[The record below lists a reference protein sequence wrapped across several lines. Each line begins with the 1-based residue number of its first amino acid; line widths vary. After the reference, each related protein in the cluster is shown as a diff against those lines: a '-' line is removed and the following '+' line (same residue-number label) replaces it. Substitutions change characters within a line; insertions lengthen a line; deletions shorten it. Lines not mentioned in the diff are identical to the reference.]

1 MDIKRRDFIRSSGM
15 LAIAGG
21 ASAAFGAGCDGANR
35 PETAGVVRV
44 SQDVPVLGDY
54 DVCVVGAG
62 PGGVG
67 AAIAAARAGKRTILV
82 EHYGYP
88 GGVGTNCNSPTF
100 FYDSYKGQQYI
111 KGIADEF
118 IRRLAKRGAAW
129 YNTKDER
136 YQPDYSRPI
145 GDGPIIDRV
154 RTRVEDMRVAYHDFL
169 DEVGV
174 EKLFYTH
181 LTGVVRDGGRITA
194 AIVDCLEGPRAIRA
208 KMFIDATGSAH
219 LVHRAGGRTRQ
230 APPDETMHKSIW
242 ATLSPGPHD
251 TLEVFNENRRIFNDL
266 YRNHRERLPENV
278 WTGLAIGLASGY
290 VNGDG
295 CDSRDMTRMDAEMRR
310 RNFELLECYK
320 RELKGFEDAYII
332 SAIHQLGVRSGRHI
346 IGRATVDKRLVTTSA
361 MPDDP
366 VMPFIRQW
374 GEHAASMKHGF
385 GGAVHGQ
392 LDGLG
397 AVPYGA
403 LVPVDFTNVLACGL
417 CISVE
422 EDYVKTIRMMP
433 HCLTTG
439 QVAGTAAAL
448 SLDIAKG
455 DAGAV
460 PYVHLRKRLEKQNH
474 FFA

>member
-1 MDIKRRDFIRSSGM
+1 MNIKRRDFIRAGGI
-15 LAIAGG
+15 LAIASGG
-21 ASAAFGAGCDGANR
+21 AAVADA
-35 PETAGVVRV
+35 AGVPAVAPAGAVRF

-67 AAIAAARAGKRTILV
+67 AAVAAARAGKRTILV

-88 GGVGTNCNSPTF
+88 GGVGTNCNTPTF
-100 FYDSYKGQQYI
+100 FYDPYKGVQYLR
-111 KGIADEF
+111 GIADEF

-129 YNTKDER
+129 YSTNDER
-136 YQPDYSRPI
+136 YQPDYTRPI
-145 GDGPIIDRV
+145 GDGPILGRV
-154 RTRVEDMRVAYHDFL
+154 RSRIEDMRVAYHDFL
-169 DEVGV
+169 DDVGV

-181 LTGVVRDGGRITA
+181 LTGVVRDGDRVTA

-208 KMFIDATGSAH
+208 KVFIDATGAAH
-219 LVHRAGGRTRQ
+219 LVHRAGGKTRL
-230 APPDETMHKSIW
+230 APPDKTMHKSIW

-251 TLEVFNENRRIFNDL
+251 TPEVYRENWRTYRRL
-266 YRNHRERLPENV
+266 YGEHRERLPENI
-278 WTGLAIGLASGY
+278 WTSLAIGLCSGY
-290 VNGDG
+290 VNGNS

-310 RNFELLECYK
+310 RNFELLACYK
-320 RELKGFEDAYII
+320 RELKGFDDAYIV
-332 SAIHQLGVRSGRHI
+332 SAIHQVGSRSGRHI
-346 IGRATVDKRLVTTSA
+346 IGRATVDRRLVTTAA

-366 VMPFIRQW
+366 VMPFVRQW

-385 GGAVHGQ
+385 GGEIHGQ

-403 LVPVDFTNVLACGL
+403 LVPVDFSNVLACGL

-433 HCLTTG
+433 SCLVSG

-448 SLDIAKG
+448 ALDAAKG
-455 DAGAV
+455 DVGAV
-460 PYVHLRKRLEKQNH
+460 PYAGLRKRLEGQNH

>member
-1 MDIKRRDFIRSSGM
+1 MNIKRRDFIRASGM

-21 ASAAFGAGCDGANR
+21 ASAAAGAAEVPAEAPAGA
-35 PETAGVVRV
+35 VRV

-67 AAIAAARAGKRTILV
+67 AAVAAARAGKRTILV

-88 GGVGTNCNSPTF
+88 GGVGTNCNTPTF
-100 FYDSYKGQQYI
+100 FFDPYNGVQYLR
-111 KGIADEF
+111 GIADEF
-118 IRRLAKRGAAW
+118 MRRLAKRGAAW
-129 YNTKDER
+129 FLTHDER
-136 YQPDYSRPI
+136 YQPDYSRPV
-145 GDGPIIDRV
+145 GDGPILDRV
-154 RTRVEDMRVAYHDFL
+154 RSRIEDMRVAYRDFL
-169 DEVGV
+169 DEAGV

-181 LTGVVRDGGRITA
+181 LTGVVRDGGRT
-194 AIVDCLEGPRAIRA
+194 
-208 KMFIDATGSAH
+208 AH
-219 LVHRAGGRTRQ
+219 LVHRAGGKTRL
-230 APPDETMHKSIW
+230 APPDKTMHKSIW

-251 TLEVFNENRRIFNDL
+251 TPEVYKENQRIYNDL
-266 YRNHRERLPENV
+266 YCNHRERLPENI
-278 WTGLAIGLASGY
+278 WTGLATGLCSGY
-290 VNGDG
+290 VNGNS

-310 RNFELLECYK
+310 RNFELLACYK
-320 RELKGFEDAYII
+320 RELKGFEDAYIVT
-332 SAIHQLGVRSGRHI
+332 AIHQIGSRSGRHI
-346 IGRATVDKRLVTTSA
+346 VGRATVDKRLVTTSA

-366 VMPFIRQW
+366 VMPFVRQW

-385 GGAVHGQ
+385 GGEVHGE

-403 LVPVDFTNVLACGL
+403 LVPVDFSNVLACGL

-433 HCLTTG
+433 NCIVSG

-448 SLDIAKG
+448 ALDATKG
-455 DAGAV
+455 DVGAV
-460 PYVHLRKRLEKQNH
+460 PYAELRRRLEAQNH
-474 FFA
+474 YFA

>member
-1 MDIKRRDFIRSSGM
+1 MNIKRRDFIRAGGM

-21 ASAAFGAGCDGANR
+21 GAAVADA
-35 PETAGVVRV
+35 AGVSAGAPAGAVRV

-67 AAIAAARAGKRTILV
+67 AAVAAARAGKRTILV

-88 GGVGTNCNSPTF
+88 GGVGTNCNTPTF
-100 FYDSYKGQQYI
+100 FFDPYKGVQYLR
-111 KGIADEF
+111 GIADEF
-118 IRRLAKRGAAW
+118 MRRLAKRGAAW
-129 YNTKDER
+129 FLTHDER
-136 YQPDYSRPI
+136 YQPDYSRPV
-145 GDGPIIDRV
+145 GDGPILDRV
-154 RTRVEDMRVAYHDFL
+154 RSRIEDMRVAYHDFL
-169 DEVGV
+169 DEAGV

-208 KMFIDATGSAH
+208 KVFVDATGAAH
-219 LVHRAGGRTRQ
+219 LVHRAGGKTRL
-230 APPDETMHKSIW
+230 APPDKTMHKSIW

-251 TLEVFNENRRIFNDL
+251 TPELYEENQRIYNDL
-266 YRNHRERLPENV
+266 YRNHRERLPENI
-278 WTGLAIGLASGY
+278 WTGLATGLCSGY
-290 VNGDG
+290 VNGNS

-310 RNFELLECYK
+310 RNFELLACYK
-320 RELKGFEDAYII
+320 RELKGFEDAYIVT
-332 SAIHQLGVRSGRHI
+332 AIHQIGSRSGRHI
-346 IGRATVDKRLVTTSA
+346 VGRATVDKRLVTTSA

-366 VMPFIRQW
+366 VMPFVRQW

-385 GGAVHGQ
+385 GGEVHGE

-403 LVPVDFTNVLACGL
+403 LVPVDFSNVLACGL

-433 HCLTTG
+433 NCIVSG

-448 SLDIAKG
+448 APAVAKG
-455 DAGAV
+455 DVGAV
-460 PYVHLRKRLEKQNH
+460 PHAELRRRLEAQNH
-474 FFA
+474 YFA

>member
-1 MDIKRRDFIRSSGM
+1 MNIKRRDFIRASGM

-21 ASAAFGAGCDGANR
+21 GAAVADA
-35 PETAGVVRV
+35 AGVSAGAPAGAVRV

-67 AAIAAARAGKRTILV
+67 AAVASARAGKRTILV

-88 GGVGTNCNSPTF
+88 GGVGTNCNTPTF
-100 FYDSYKGQQYI
+100 FFDPYKGVQYLR
-111 KGIADEF
+111 GIADEF

-129 YNTKDER
+129 FLTHDER
-136 YQPDYSRPI
+136 YQPDYSRPV
-145 GDGPIIDRV
+145 GDGPILDRV
-154 RTRVEDMRVAYHDFL
+154 RSRIEDMRVAYHDFL
-169 DEVGV
+169 DEAGV

-208 KMFIDATGSAH
+208 KVFVDATGAAH
-219 LVHRAGGRTRQ
+219 LVHRAGGKTRL
-230 APPDETMHKSIW
+230 APPDKTMHKSIW

-251 TLEVFNENRRIFNDL
+251 TPEVYKENQRIYNDL

-278 WTGLAIGLASGY
+278 WTGLAIGLCSGY
-290 VNGDG
+290 VNGNS

-310 RNFELLECYK
+310 RNFELLACYK
-320 RELKGFEDAYII
+320 RELKGFEDAYIVT
-332 SAIHQLGVRSGRHI
+332 AIHQIGSRSGRHI
-346 IGRATVDKRLVTTSA
+346 VGRATVDKRLVTTSA

-366 VMPFIRQW
+366 VMPFVRQW

-385 GGAVHGQ
+385 GGEVHGE

-403 LVPVDFTNVLACGL
+403 LVPVDFSNVLACGL

-433 HCLTTG
+433 NCIVSG

-448 SLDIAKG
+448 ALDATKG
-455 DAGAV
+455 DVGAV
-460 PYVHLRKRLEKQNH
+460 PYAELRRRLEAQNH
-474 FFA
+474 YFA

>member
-1 MDIKRRDFIRSSGM
+1 MNIKRRDFIRAGGM

-21 ASAAFGAGCDGANR
+21 GAAVADAAGVSAAAPAGA
-35 PETAGVVRV
+35 VRV

-67 AAIAAARAGKRTILV
+67 AAVAAARAGKRTILV

-88 GGVGTNCNSPTF
+88 GGAGTNCNSPTF
-100 FYDSYKGQQYI
+100 FFYPYKGVQYLR
-111 KGIADEF
+111 GIADEF
-118 IRRLAKRGAAW
+118 MRRLAKRGAAW
-129 YNTKDER
+129 FLTHDER
-136 YQPDYSRPI
+136 YQPDYSRPV
-145 GDGPIIDRV
+145 GDGPILDRV
-154 RTRVEDMRVAYHDFL
+154 RSRIEDMRVAYHDFL
-169 DEVGV
+169 DEAGV

-208 KMFIDATGSAH
+208 KVFVDATGAAH
-219 LVHRAGGRTRQ
+219 LVHRAGGKTRL
-230 APPDETMHKSIW
+230 APPDKTMHKSIW

-251 TLEVFNENRRIFNDL
+251 TPEVYKENQRIYNDL
-266 YRNHRERLPENV
+266 YRNHRERLPENI
-278 WTGLAIGLASGY
+278 WTGLAIGLCSGY
-290 VNGDG
+290 VNGNS

-310 RNFELLECYK
+310 RNFELLACYK
-320 RELKGFEDAYII
+320 RELKGFEDAYIVT
-332 SAIHQLGVRSGRHI
+332 AIHQIGSRSGRHI
-346 IGRATVDKRLVTTSA
+346 VGRATVDKRLVTTSA

-366 VMPFIRQW
+366 VMPFVRQW

-385 GGAVHGQ
+385 GGEVHGE

-403 LVPVDFTNVLACGL
+403 LVPVDFSNVLACGL

-433 HCLTTG
+433 NCIVSG

-448 SLDIAKG
+448 ALDATKG
-455 DAGAV
+455 DVGAV
-460 PYVHLRKRLEKQNH
+460 PYAELRRRLEAQNH
-474 FFA
+474 YFA

>member
-1 MDIKRRDFIRSSGM
+1 MNIKRRDFIRASGM

-21 ASAAFGAGCDGANR
+21 ASAAAGAAEVPAEAPAGA
-35 PETAGVVRV
+35 VRV

-67 AAIAAARAGKRTILV
+67 AAVAAARAGKRTILV

-88 GGVGTNCNSPTF
+88 GGVGTNCNTPTF
-100 FYDSYKGQQYI
+100 FFDPYNGVQYLR
-111 KGIADEF
+111 GIADEF
-118 IRRLAKRGAAW
+118 MRRLAKRGAAW
-129 YNTKDER
+129 FLTHDER
-136 YQPDYSRPI
+136 YQPDYSRPV
-145 GDGPIIDRV
+145 GDGPILDRV
-154 RTRVEDMRVAYHDFL
+154 RSRIEDMRVAYHDFL
-169 DEVGV
+169 DEAGV

-208 KMFIDATGSAH
+208 KVFVDATGAAH
-219 LVHRAGGRTRQ
+219 LVHRAGGKTRL
-230 APPDETMHKSIW
+230 APPDKTMHKSIW

-251 TLEVFNENRRIFNDL
+251 TPEVYKENQRIYNDL
-266 YRNHRERLPENV
+266 YCNHRERLPENI
-278 WTGLAIGLASGY
+278 WTGLATGLCSGY
-290 VNGDG
+290 VNGNS

-310 RNFELLECYK
+310 RNFELLACYK
-320 RELKGFEDAYII
+320 RELKGFEDAYIVT
-332 SAIHQLGVRSGRHI
+332 AIHQIGSRSGRHI
-346 IGRATVDKRLVTTSA
+346 VGRATVDKRLVTTSA

-366 VMPFIRQW
+366 VMPFVRQW

-385 GGAVHGQ
+385 GGEVHGE

-403 LVPVDFTNVLACGL
+403 LVPVDFSNVLACGL

-433 HCLTTG
+433 NCIVSG

-448 SLDIAKG
+448 ALDATKG
-455 DAGAV
+455 DVGAV
-460 PYVHLRKRLEKQNH
+460 PYAELRRRLEAQNH
-474 FFA
+474 YFA

>member
-1 MDIKRRDFIRSSGM
+1 MENLFNRRSFIQAGSM
-15 LAIAGG
+15 LALAGSCPVAASG
-21 ASAAFGAGCDGANR
+21 ATTSKN
-35 PETAGVVRV
+35 TVRV

-62 PGGVG
+62 PGGIG

-88 GGVGTNCNSPTF
+88 GGVGTNCNTPTF
-100 FYDSYKGQQYI
+100 FYDPYKGVQYLR
-111 KGIADEF
+111 GIADEF

-129 YNTKDER
+129 FLTHDER
-136 YQPDYSRPI
+136 YQPDYSRPV
-145 GDGPIIDRV
+145 GDGPILDRV
-154 RTRVEDMRVAYHDFL
+154 RSRIEDMRVAYHDFL
-169 DEVGV
+169 DEAGV

-181 LTGVVRDGGRITA
+181 LTGVLRDGDRVTA

-208 KMFIDATGSAH
+208 KVFIDATGAAH
-219 LVHRAGGRTRQ
+219 LVHRAGGKTRL
-230 APPDETMHKSIW
+230 APPDKTMHKSIW

-251 TLEVFNENRRIFNDL
+251 TPEVYKENQHIFNNL
-266 YRNHRERLPENV
+266 YRNHRDRLPEHI
-278 WTGLAIGLASGY
+278 WTNLAIGLASGY
-290 VNGDG
+290 VNGNS

-310 RNFELLECYK
+310 RNFELLACYK
-320 RELKGFEDAYII
+320 RELKGFEDAYIV
-332 SAIHQLGVRSGRHI
+332 SAIHQVGARSGRHI
-346 IGRATVDKRLVTTSA
+346 IGRATVDRRLVTTAA

-366 VMPFIRQW
+366 VMPFVRQW

-385 GGAVHGQ
+385 WGEVHGQ

-403 LVPVDFTNVLACGL
+403 LVPVDFSNVLACGL

-433 HCLTTG
+433 NCLVSG

-448 SLDIAKG
+448 ALDAAKG
-455 DAGAV
+455 DVGAV
-460 PYVHLRKRLEKQNH
+460 RYAELRRRLESQNH

>member
-1 MDIKRRDFIRSSGM
+1 MNIKRRDFIRASGM

-21 ASAAFGAGCDGANR
+21 GAAVADA
-35 PETAGVVRV
+35 AGVSAGAPAGAVRV

-67 AAIAAARAGKRTILV
+67 AAVASARAGKRTILV

-88 GGVGTNCNSPTF
+88 GGVGTNCNTPTF
-100 FYDSYKGQQYI
+100 FFDPYKGVQYLR
-111 KGIADEF
+111 GIADEF

-129 YNTKDER
+129 FLTHDER
-136 YQPDYSRPI
+136 YQPDYSRPV
-145 GDGPIIDRV
+145 GDGPILDRV
-154 RTRVEDMRVAYHDFL
+154 RSRIEDMRVAYHDFL
-169 DEVGV
+169 DEAGV

-208 KMFIDATGSAH
+208 KVFVDATGAAH
-219 LVHRAGGRTRQ
+219 LVHRAGGKTRL
-230 APPDETMHKSIW
+230 APPDKTMHKSIW

-251 TLEVFNENRRIFNDL
+251 TPEVYKENQRIYNDL

-278 WTGLAIGLASGY
+278 WTGLAIGLCSGY
-290 VNGDG
+290 VNGNS

-310 RNFELLECYK
+310 RNFELLACYK
-320 RELKGFEDAYII
+320 RELKGFEDAYIVT
-332 SAIHQLGVRSGRHI
+332 AIHQIGSRSGRHI
-346 IGRATVDKRLVTTSA
+346 VGRATVDKRLVTTSA

-366 VMPFIRQW
+366 VMPFVRQW

-385 GGAVHGQ
+385 GGEVHGE

-403 LVPVDFTNVLACGL
+403 LVPVDFSNVLACGL
-417 CISVE
+417 CISVD

-433 HCLTTG
+433 NCIVSG

-448 SLDIAKG
+448 ALDATKG
-455 DAGAV
+455 DVGAV
-460 PYVHLRKRLEKQNH
+460 PYAELRRRLEAQNH
-474 FFA
+474 YFA